1 MSQNFFAVEEQTS
14 RYDAGRG
21 LWLRGD
27 GRGDFRAVSG
37 QESGVRIYGE
47 QRGAAL
53 CDYDGDGRVDL
64 AVSQNGAAT
73 KLFHNELAQ
82 PGLRVR
88 LIGPPGNPVGFGAV
102 VRGGRGLRDGAAREW
117 HGGSGYWSQDSVV
130 QVFGGSP
137 DRLSIRWPGG
147 KTATVTVPPG
157 AREVSVDA
165 AGAIKAVR

>member
-1 MSQNFFAVEEQTS
+1 MAGLLSLKYGTETNWKAGDTQLREELKIAHTANRALSDTASIASSQLA
-14 RYDAGRG
+14 A
-21 LWLRGD
+21 
-27 GRGDFRAVSG
+27 AK
-37 QESGVRIYGE
+37 GE
-47 QRGAAL
+47 LEVKKQ
-53 CDYDGDGRVDL
+53 DL
-64 AVSQNGAAT
+64 ALQQAT
-73 KLFHNELAQ
+73 WSVREAELQKALSLD
-82 PGLRVR
+82 P
-88 LIGPPGNPVGFGAV
+88 
-102 VRGGRGLRDGAAREW
+102 RDGAAREW